1 MPFDLSV
8 GKAQI
13 SNSGEMENEKFLV
26 DLKGL
31 NALWLQCAGVPEEQI
46 TVSDACT
53 SCRQDLFWS
62 HRHTG
67 DARGVMAAVIQLI

>member
-1 MPFDLSV
+1 MWLAF
-8 GKAQI
+8 GKKADAMI
-13 SNSGEMENEKFLV
+13 DPLPNEKFLV

-31 NALWLQCAGVPEEQI
+31 NALWLQCAGVPAEQI
-46 TVSDACT
+46 EVSDACT